1 MENEI
6 WKTTKLR
13 KMMEPEYS
21 TNLLVS
27 EALLLIVMWL
37 IFRLV
42 EDLNLRLQQNLL
54 WSFLIVQILRPL
66 PMLI

>member
-27 EALLLIVMWL
+27 EALLLIMMWL

>member
-1 MENEI
+1 
-6 WKTTKLR
+6 
-13 KMMEPEYS
+13 MEPEYS